1 MAVGAGESVLR
12 FCCCCIFALWSD
24 KKMDDVRRVVKVG
37 ESSIQIQ
44 KPRLALNLAAA
55 PFPLDAEPSLDLAT
69 NSS

>member
-1 MAVGAGESVLR
+1 ME
-12 FCCCCIFALWSD
+12 
-24 KKMDDVRRVVKVG
+24 DVRRVVKVG